1 MSNLTP
7 EKALIFRIVHRCN
20 IPWILGNGLH
30 CRNSDAFDPNYVD
43 IGNAEL
49 IDKRNGHPV
58 PCPPGGT
65 LSDYVPFYFTPFSPM
80 LYNIKTGWGGLPKRK
95 NDEIVILISS
105 LKVLKDR
112 GIKFIFTDR
121 HAYLRAARFFS
132 DMSDLSAVDWD
143 ILQRRDFKQ
152 DPEDPGKFER
162 YQAEALVHKA
172 LPCDGLLGIACYD
185 DATVGAM
192 RRLVEERGLELR
204 IVARRGW
211 YF

>member
-1 MSNLTP
+1 MLNLTP

-20 IPWILGNGLH
+20 MPWILGNGLH

-49 IDKRNGHPV
+49 IDKRNGHRI

-80 LYNIKTGWGGLPKRK
+80 LYNINTGWGGIPKRK

-112 GIKFIFTDR
+112 RIKFIFTDR

-132 DMSDLSAVDWD
+132 DLSDLSAVDWD

-162 YQAEALVHKA
+162 YQRRPLCIR
-172 LPCDGLLGIACYD
+172 PCPAMASS
-185 DATVGAM
+185 ATPATM
-192 RRLVEERGLELR
+192 MPRS
-204 IVARRGW
+204 AP
-211 YF
+211 